1 MSNRSWLAFRGF
13 VVLLFIGHF
22 IAHLNEYWGEEHWM
36 YFIYLTRWT
45 LTTEVIQEILYFLAS
60 FWGYILLEN
69 GIRATYVPAIVKV
82 HMAFKCMVLPTCL
95 LSSGLYWALSPYLP
109 PPYVSAACHGGDVI
123 VIHLSF
129 FLGRWPYA
137 WNKIGWVLVYGGTYG
152 TWTLLDY
159 LLKIGTDDS
168 APCEE
173 YPLNEC
179 PIYKQIDWHHPLVT
193 GLLMLGG
200 ALVGPPL
207 LGGLYTWLTKL
218 RDGCDGE
225 AKVMRE
231 AVLVPTEE
239 KIEEPKADF
248 KCGTKSLLNC
258 GA

>member
-1 MSNRSWLAFRGF
+1 M
-13 VVLLFIGHF
+13 
-22 IAHLNEYWGEEHWM
+22 
-36 YFIYLTRWT
+36 
-45 LTTEVIQEILYFLAS
+45 
-60 FWGYILLEN
+60 
-69 GIRATYVPAIVKV
+69 
-82 HMAFKCMVLPTCL
+82 
-95 LSSGLYWALSPYLP
+95 
-109 PPYVSAACHGGDVI
+109 
-123 VIHLSF
+123 
-129 FLGRWPYA
+129 
-137 WNKIGWVLVYGGTYG
+137 
-152 TWTLLDY
+152 
-159 LLKIGTDDS
+159 
-168 APCEE
+168 
-173 YPLNEC
+173 NEC